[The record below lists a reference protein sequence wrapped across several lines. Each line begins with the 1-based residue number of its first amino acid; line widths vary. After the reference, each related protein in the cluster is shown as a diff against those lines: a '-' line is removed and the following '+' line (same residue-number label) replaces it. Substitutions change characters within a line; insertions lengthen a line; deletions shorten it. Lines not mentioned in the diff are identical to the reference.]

1 MNRLTTMFRLF
12 ASRLRQQI
20 VVGYLLFIA
29 PLSLQA
35 QPVLTL
41 EKAIQEVLQN
51 NKTLQQ
57 ARNHRKIAAHD
68 NHIVKTDFFPTLT
81 LPSISATWPGSEGP
95 HRQFGVGSLHRGA
108 VKSLSEHTWWRNEIG
123 LGWKLSPS
131 SLFSYQTFRV
141 RDQISELEWQQKVA
155 TQIAETTKAYY
166 SLVLAQKKQKMGVQ
180 SLSIAQETL
189 QLAKAKHDVGQAT
202 ALDYLDAQ
210 VTYEQAQATFE
221 HQEEQITK
229 QKRALSKRLGRGQFE
244 AFEVVE
250 AIPLPESLDWE
261 KLLAAYKANSPVL
274 RLAKKQHQYHLNM
287 LKLKQTDQLFP
298 SFGVDLTYTC
308 WEKKPQYR
316 IGFTLDF
323 TNIFQYAINVRKER
337 LEAENHRLA
346 LADTQID
353 EEEKL
358 QQQFLVYTHRLQD
371 YALQQRIVQ
380 VSQARAAEALEKYR
394 LGSITLLDLKREQE
408 KAQKATQQRLSMCYE
423 VKAKEVELRAM
434 AGMPL
439 VNDGL

>member
-1 MNRLTTMFRLF
+1 MHRLF
-12 ASRLRQQI
+12 AYRFCQPL
-20 VVGYLLFIA
+20 VVGCLLFT
-29 PLSLQA
+29 PLASLQA

-41 EKAIQEVLQN
+41 EEAVQEVLQN
-51 NKTLQQ
+51 NKALQQ
-57 ARNHRKIAAHD
+57 ARNNRKIAAY
-68 NHIVKTDFFPTLT
+68 NNYISKTDFFPTLT
-81 LPSISATWPGSEGP
+81 LPSISATWPELESE
-95 HRQFGVGSLHRGA
+95 RNK
-108 VKSLSEHTWWRNEIG
+108 KSFWELSKHARLSKEIR

-131 SLFSYQTFRV
+131 SLFSYQTFRT

-166 SLVLAQKKQKMGVQ
+166 SLVLAQQKQKMGVQ

-229 QKRALSKRLGRGQFE
+229 QKRALSKQLGRDRFE

-250 AIPLPESLDWE
+250 VIPLPESLDWE
-261 KLLAAYKANSPVL
+261 KLLAAYKSNSPAL
-274 RLAKKQHQYHLNM
+274 QLAKKQHQYHRNM
-287 LKLKQTDQLFP
+287 LKLKQADRLFP

-308 WEKKPQYR
+308 WEKQPQYR

-323 TNIFQYAINVRKER
+323 TNIFQYAINARKER
-337 LEAENHRLA
+337 LEAESHRLA

-353 EEEKL
+353 EEENL
-358 QQQFLVYTHRLQD
+358 RQQFLAYTHQLQN
-371 YALQQRIVQ
+371 YTLQQRIVQ

-408 KAQKATQQRLSMCYE
+408 KAQKATQQSLDMCYK
-423 VKAKEVELRAM
+423 VKEKEVELRAM
-434 AGMPL
+434 AGMSP
-439 VNDGL
+439 VNEGL